1 MSSIKLIR
9 TQSNE
14 EIIAEIVEETGE
26 GYVLKNPCVLGPT
39 EKGGLGFFPWMP
51 FGDLEGFVL
60 PRSEVRYTVNLKTE
74 LRNEY
79 ANAFSK
85 LVVPDS
91 KLSDAGGLKLV
102 Q

>member
-1 MSSIKLIR
+1 MSNIKMIR

-14 EIIAEIVEETGE
+14 DIISEIASEDGSGV
-26 GYVLKNPCVLGPT
+26 VLKNPCVLAPT
-39 EKGGLGFFPWMP
+39 EKGLGFFPWMP
-51 FGDLEGFVL
+51 FADLEGFVL
-60 PRSEVRYTVNLKTE
+60 PRSEIRYMVELKKE

-85 LVVPDS
+85 LVVPNS
-91 KLSDAGGLKLV
+91 GLKLV

>member
-1 MSSIKLIR
+1 MKMSNIKMIR

-14 EIIAEIVEETGE
+14 EIIAEITQETEEGF
-26 GYVLKNPCVLGPT
+26 VLKNPCVLAPT
-39 EKGGLGFFPWMP
+39 EKGLGFFPWMP
-51 FGDLEGFVL
+51 FADLEGFVL
-60 PRSEVRYTVNLKTE
+60 PRKEVRYTVSLKTE

-91 KLSDAGGLKLV
+91 SLKLV

>member
-1 MSSIKLIR
+1 MSNIKMIR

-14 EIIAEIVEETGE
+14 DVITEIVEERE
-26 GYVLKNPCVLGPT
+26 DGYVLKNPCMIGQT
-39 EKGGLGFFPWMP
+39 EKGLGFFPWMP
-51 FGDLEGFVL
+51 FADLEGFVL
-60 PRSEVRYTVNLKTE
+60 PRSEVRYAVNLKSE

-79 ANAFSK
+79 ATVFSK

-91 KLSDAGGLKLV
+91 GLKLV